1 MTIRQAQNTKFD
13 CDIVFALS
21 NDSVVRAC
29 SFNTKPIEYQQ
40 HCKWFINAISDSNML
55 FFLIFDNDKFVGQIR
70 FKREAESSVEC
81 IISLSI
87 TNDFR
92 GKHIAS
98 EFLQLGVESLLTKW
112 YNIKYII
119 AEVKEENIAS
129 NKLFMKN
136 NFMLISQEKYNSYKL
151 MVR

>member
-1 MTIRQAQNTKFD
+1 MTIRQAQNTKHD
-13 CDIVFALS
+13 CDLVFSLS
-21 NDSVVRAC
+21 NDPVVRAC
-29 SFNTKPIEYQQ
+29 SFNTKPIDYEE
-40 HCKWFINAISDSNML
+40 HCKWFTNAVSDLNIL
-55 FFLIFDNDKFVGQIR
+55 FFLFFDSDKFVGQIR
-70 FKREAESSVEC
+70 FKRETESSDEC

-98 EFLQLGVESLLTKW
+98 DFLQLGVESLLTKW

-129 NKLFMKN
+129 NKLFIKN
-136 NFMLISQEKYNSYKL
+136 NFVLTNQDKYNSYKL